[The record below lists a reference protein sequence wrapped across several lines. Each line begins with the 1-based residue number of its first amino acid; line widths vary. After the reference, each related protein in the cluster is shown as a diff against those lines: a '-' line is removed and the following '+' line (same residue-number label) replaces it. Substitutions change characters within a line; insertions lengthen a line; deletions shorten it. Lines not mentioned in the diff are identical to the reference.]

1 MTSGSSDL
9 ESKAAAYLDEMTRK
23 RGGGRQGRKP
33 ASAQSAKTAS
43 ACRNNIDP
51 TLPTLPTFH
60 VEIQA
65 HQSYTTNQPSYT
77 SYTVPLLEDL
87 DEKGRP
93 ILIESKVAA
102 ALATRCLKGRF
113 AFCRESLLWHTF
125 TGTHWQ
131 PLTAPVIDEVVTQ
144 LLYTGAPHGFRARTL
159 TAILSLLTKGL
170 LPLPSAAAD
179 TRLIPFSNG
188 LLNPETRTLTPIT
201 PDAALTWCLPYAY
214 DPDADCPTIKAW
226 LRQAVTSDDPEVG
239 DNPDDLVEFL
249 RAWLA
254 ALLTG
259 RADLQRFLHL
269 LGPGGT
275 GKGTFIRLAEA
286 LVGTRNATVTDLKNL
301 ETNRFETA
309 ALHRKRLVAVTD
321 SGKYGGSI
329 DVFKAMTGQDPL
341 RLERKHQQQGAT
353 FVFDGMVLIASN
365 EPLMFTDYTGA
376 VERRRMTIEFSR
388 RISED
393 ERADWDR
400 QGGETAILHREI
412 PGVVNWVLGLT
423 RDDVTRLIKDQP
435 PQMTRLN
442 REAMQHSNPVADW
455 LLECVV
461 PDPGYG
467 LTIGGYQ
474 ETTVS
479 TQTNYG
485 KTESRK
491 MIEYA
496 DACAYPNYRAWCLKV
511 HRAPVSTRRFSGLVL
526 DIARTLGASVHKGRS
541 SGGMYI
547 RGLRLRQEA
556 EDDRDAW
563 GQQRAGSNA
572 QSVGSVGSSFEKSEV
587 KITCYVGS
595 AGSEGKTPQTYS
607 HIRGMQPENACN
619 PLPDNEF
626 SDSVPTAQKI
636 AGEPLESGQ
645 WAGGTECLS
654 QQAGRT
660 GAGAVGSPRRT
671 GDAQGTAKAKAG
683 TLSSSR
689 RRRTV

>member
-1 MTSGSSDL
+1 MDNMTSGSSDL

-33 ASAQSAKTAS
+33 AGAQSAKTS
-43 ACRNNIDP
+43 PACRNNINP
-51 TLPTLPTFH
+51 TLPTLPTFP
-60 VEIQA
+60 VEIQQ

-87 DEKGRP
+87 DEKSRP
-93 ILIESKVAA
+93 ILVESKVAA
-102 ALATRCLKGRF
+102 TLASCCLKDKF
-113 AFCRESLLWHTF
+113 AFCRESLRWHAF

-144 LLYTGAPHGFRARTL
+144 LLYVGAPNGFRARTL

-179 TRLIPFSNG
+179 ARLIPFSNG

-353 FVFDGMVLIASN
+353 FAFDG
-365 EPLMFTDYTGA
+365 F
-376 VERRRMTIEFSR
+376 F
-388 RISED
+388 
-393 ERADWDR
+393 
-400 QGGETAILHREI
+400 
-412 PGVVNWVLGLT
+412 
-423 RDDVTRLIKDQP
+423 
-435 PQMTRLN
+435 
-442 REAMQHSNPVADW
+442 
-455 LLECVV
+455 
-461 PDPGYG
+461 
-467 LTIGGYQ
+467 
-474 ETTVS
+474 
-479 TQTNYG
+479 
-485 KTESRK
+485 
-491 MIEYA
+491 
-496 DACAYPNYRAWCLKV
+496 
-511 HRAPVSTRRFSGLVL
+511 
-526 DIARTLGASVHKGRS
+526 
-541 SGGMYI
+541 
-547 RGLRLRQEA
+547 
-556 EDDRDAW
+556 
-563 GQQRAGSNA
+563 
-572 QSVGSVGSSFEKSEV
+572 
-587 KITCYVGS
+587 
-595 AGSEGKTPQTYS
+595 
-607 HIRGMQPENACN
+607 
-619 PLPDNEF
+619 
-626 SDSVPTAQKI
+626 
-636 AGEPLESGQ
+636 
-645 WAGGTECLS
+645 
-654 QQAGRT
+654 
-660 GAGAVGSPRRT
+660 
-671 GDAQGTAKAKAG
+671 
-683 TLSSSR
+683 
-689 RRRTV
+689 